1 MILKK
6 ARYVPIN
13 VRTELWGRAAGRCQF
28 NGCNKILYR
37 SSVTQEQG
45 NFSEEA
51 HIYAFSEHGPRG
63 HDKTQA
69 SNDYL
74 NQVDNLLLVC
84 KGCHYNIDKNKG
96 KGYSVELLQKWKK
109 EHEDRVAIV
118 TGIEPNKRSHVIF
131 YEGKIG
137 EHTTKIHQEEARIAM
152 FPNRYP
158 VPDSQISLSMI
169 SSLEDNT
176 MAFWETES
184 EHLQA
189 AFQQK
194 VSSLIERTPDV
205 HFSLF
210 ALAPMPLLIQ
220 LGTLLTDKINVDV
233 YQLFREPRGWEWQ
246 EFLEGFEF
254 MVKTPASFDGQPS
267 LIISLSDIIPHERA
281 KSVVG
286 DNTSIWELTV
296 DPKFIGNDNIR
307 SKAQLSMFRT
317 RVRELMIK
325 IKKKHGDTTPLHIF
339 PAMAISIS
347 VEMGRARMPKADMPW
362 IIYDYNWKL
371 EKSIKAMTIGE

>member
-1 MILKK
+1 MNLKK
-6 ARYVPIN
+6 ARYVRIN
-13 VRTELWGRAAGRCQF
+13 IRTELWGRAAGRCQF

-37 SSVTQEQG
+37 SSVTKEPG
-45 NFSEEA
+45 NFSDEA

-63 HDKTQA
+63 HDKMQA
-69 SNDYL
+69 NNDYL
-74 NQVDNLLLVC
+74 NIIDNLLLVC
-84 KGCHYNIDKNKG
+84 KSCHYNIDKNKG

-152 FPNRYP
+152 FPDRYP
-158 VPDSQISLSMI
+158 VTDSQISLSMT
-169 SSLEDNT
+169 SSQEDNT

-184 EHLQA
+184 EHLHTV
-189 AFQQK
+189 FQQK
-194 VSSLIERTPDV
+194 VLSLIERTPDV

-220 LGTLLTDKINVDV
+220 LGTLFSDKINVDV
-233 YQLFREPRGWEWQ
+233 YQRFREPIGWKWQ
-246 EFLEGFEF
+246 EFPEGFDF
-254 MVKTPASFDGQPS
+254 ILKSPPSFNGPPS

-286 DNTSIWELTV
+286 ENTSIWELTV
-296 DPKFIGNDNIR
+296 NSKFIGNDNIR
-307 SKAQLSMFRT
+307 SKEQLFMFR
-317 RVRELMIK
+317 RSVRELMVK
-325 IKKKHGDTTPLHIF
+325 IKKKHGDRTPLHIF
-339 PAMAISIS
+339 PAMAVSTS
-347 VEMGRARMPKADMPW
+347 VEMGRVRMPKADMPW